1 MSIPKMISRGNEP
14 LSVFP
19 VNGKYVLAV
28 YKGTL
33 SEFDLLLKYRQK
45 DESKRSGWSNIRTP
59 KHIHWAVD
67 VLLKMHSNEE
77 ETKKFL
83 DFLITAWNEHITPLR
98 TEEDRTNLLNVDRLI
113 NEVNQEALNYE
124 SLADKGEYSIKS
136 LILIA
141 RLLMIQEKTNMETAF
156 MFKQLLDALRAGKD
170 IFKIVS
176 IATHR

>member
-1 MSIPKMISRGNEP
+1 MSLPKMTSKGNLP
-14 LSVFP
+14 LAVFP

-33 SEFDLLLKYRQK
+33 SEFDLLLKYRQR
-45 DESKRSGWSNIRTP
+45 DENRKSGWTNIRTP

-67 VLLKMHSNEE
+67 VLLKMHSNET
-77 ETKKFL
+77 ETKRFL
-83 DFLITAWNEHITPLR
+83 DFLIISWNDKIIPLK
-98 TEEDRTNLLNVDRLI
+98 TEAERISLLNVENLLN
-113 NEVNQEALNYE
+113 EVTIEAANYE
-124 SLADKGEYSIKS
+124 TLADKGEYSIKF

-141 RLLMIQEKTNMETAF
+141 KLLMIQEKTNMETAF
-156 MFKQLLDALRAGKD
+156 MFKQLLDALRAGQD

>member
-1 MSIPKMISRGNEP
+1 MSLPKMTSKGNEP
-14 LSVFP
+14 MAIFP

-28 YKGTL
+28 YKGTI
-33 SEFDLLLKYRQK
+33 SEFDILLKYRQK
-45 DESKRSGWSNIRTP
+45 DETKKSGWSNIRTP

-77 ETKKFL
+77 ETKQFL
-83 DFLITAWNEHITPLR
+83 DLLIKAWNEQITPLR
-98 TEEDRTNLLNVDRLI
+98 NEEELTNLLNVDRLL
-113 NEVNQEALNYE
+113 NEVNKEASNYE
-124 SLADKGEYSIKS
+124 TLADKGEYSIKF

>member
-1 MSIPKMISRGNEP
+1 MSLPNMISKGNQP
-14 LSVFP
+14 LAVFP
-19 VNGKYVLAV
+19 VNGRYVLAV

-45 DESKRSGWSNIRTP
+45 DESRKAGWTTIRTP

-77 ETKKFL
+77 ETKQFL
-83 DFLITAWNEHITPLR
+83 DCLITAWNEHIKPLK
-98 TEEDRTNLLNVDRLI
+98 TEEERMNLLNVETLLK
-113 NEVNQEALNYE
+113 EVNQEALKYE
-124 SLADKGEYSIKS
+124 SLADKGEYSIKF

-156 MFKQLLDALRAGKD
+156 MFKQLLDALRAGQD

>member
-1 MSIPKMISRGNEP
+1 MISKGNHP
-14 LSVFP
+14 LAVFP

-45 DESKRSGWSNIRTP
+45 DETKRTGWSNIRTP

-67 VLLKMHSNEE
+67 VLLKMHSNEN
-77 ETKKFL
+77 ETKEFL
-83 DFLITAWNEHITPLR
+83 DFLIMAWNEQITPLR
-98 TEEDRTNLLNVDRLI
+98 TEEERTNLLNVDTLL
-113 NEVNQEALNYE
+113 NEVNQEAINYE
-124 SLADKGEYSIKS
+124 ALADKGEYSIKF

-156 MFKQLLDALRAGKD
+156 MFKNLLDALRAGKD